1 MIVRGHVVVLP
12 WNAFTKVSSQVV
24 EQLVDLAPL
33 NSCIPGLT
41 DLQDIPTL
49 RYAFVYSP

>member
-12 WNAFTKVSSQVV
+12 WNAFTKASPQVV

-33 NSCIPGLT
+33 NSWIPGPP
-41 DLQDIPTL
+41 DLQGMPML